1 MSARSQSF
9 FTASTLCVGLV
20 GLAGT
25 AVQAQTPPRTLPV
38 VPNMTDIQRPVALA
52 IDNACIRLTSTN
64 VPADAAQRKGTLD
77 ELRLTDS
84 CRKMVQTA
92 NELAGRTGAAISFS
106 LKLTEQQLR
115 DAVQAVGHE
124 EVAINGRSAV
134 EAAGGSA
141 ISIRLFALRN
151 GARGFGIADAGGSTS
166 GTQTAAL
173 RETGGGAA
181 NEPGG
186 RIGGFLNV
194 SYNKGDKATTTR
206 EDGFDFD
213 STGVTAGL
221 DYRFNDNFVGG
232 AAVTYGKTDATIASA
247 LGTADSKSGSLSLYA
262 SWYQNK
268 WYVDGHLSYSRNRYD
283 TTRNIVV
290 PSNNPNPMVTGFNT
304 VALGNTHGNQVTAVI
319 GTGYDIERGSL
330 LITPYGRLGALRLR
344 IDAYTETEPNHGLA
358 LDVGAQSL
366 KSVQSALGVKIAL
379 TSSTAVGVI
388 VPFASIEW
396 NHEFDNDTRSL
407 TAKYTNDPFNNF
419 FAIPTD
425 TPDRNYATLSI
436 GASAQFRNGFSA
448 FATLS
453 TVEGL
458 KDVKNRGIV
467 VGLRKEF

>member
-1 MSARSQSF
+1 
-9 FTASTLCVGLV
+9 
-20 GLAGT
+20 
-25 AVQAQTPPRTLPV
+25 
-38 VPNMTDIQRPVALA
+38 
-52 IDNACIRLTSTN
+52 
-64 VPADAAQRKGTLD
+64 
-77 ELRLTDS
+77 
-84 CRKMVQTA
+84 MVQTA
-92 NELAGRTGAAISFS
+92 NVLAGGAASSNPES
-106 LKLTEQQLR
+106 LALTNQQLR

-134 EAAGGSA
+134 EAAGGNA
-141 ISIRLFALRN
+141 IGIRLFALRN
-151 GARGFGIADAGGSTS
+151 GARGFGVADAGSAGAKVK
-166 GTQTAAL
+166 TASL

-181 NEPGG
+181 DEPGG
-186 RIGGFLNV
+186 RLGGFLNL
-194 SYNKGDKATTTR
+194 SHNKGDKATTAR

-213 STGVTAGL
+213 STGATAGL
-221 DYRFNDNFVGG
+221 DYRFSDNFVGG
-232 AAVTYGKTDATIASA
+232 VALTYGKTDANIASA
-247 LGTADSKSGSLSLYA
+247 LGSANSTSSAASLYA

-268 WYVDGHLSYSRNRYD
+268 WYVDGHLSFSRNRYD

-290 PSNNPNPMVTGFNT
+290 ASQSSVAGFNT
-304 VALGNTHGNQVTAVI
+304 SALGNTHGNQMAAVL

-330 LITPYGRLGALRLR
+330 LITPYGRLGYLKLK

-358 LDVGAQSL
+358 LDVGSQTL
-366 KSVQSALGVKIAL
+366 KSLQSALGLKIAL
-379 TSSTAVGVI
+379 TSSTAMGVI

-407 TAKYTNDPFNNF
+407 TAKYTSDPFNNF

-425 TPDRNYATLSI
+425 NPDRNYATLSI

>member
-1 MSARSQSF
+1 MPSRPQSYF
-9 FTASTLCVGLV
+9 AASTLCL
-20 GLAGT
+20 GLAGFTGT
-25 AVQAQTPPRTLPV
+25 AVQAQTRNLPV
-38 VPNMTDIQRPVALA
+38 VPGLTEIQKPVAAA
-52 IDNACIRLTSTN
+52 IDSACIGLTGKG
-64 VPADAAQRKGTLD
+64 AARTAEETKLWT
-77 ELRLTDS
+77 S

-92 NELAGRTGAAISFS
+92 NVLAGGAASSNPES
-106 LKLTEQQLR
+106 LALTNQQLR

-134 EAAGGSA
+134 EAAGGNA
-141 ISIRLFALRN
+141 IGIRLFALRN
-151 GARGFGIADAGGSTS
+151 GARGFGVADAGSAGAKVK
-166 GTQTAAL
+166 TASL

-181 NEPGG
+181 DEPGG
-186 RIGGFLNV
+186 RLGGFLNL
-194 SYNKGDKATTTR
+194 SYNKGDKATTAR

-213 STGVTAGL
+213 STGATAGL
-221 DYRFNDNFVGG
+221 DYRFSDNFVGG
-232 AAVTYGKTDATIASA
+232 VALTYGKTDANIASA
-247 LGTADSKSGSLSLYA
+247 LGSANSTSSAASLYA

-268 WYVDGHLSYSRNRYD
+268 WYVDGHLSFSRNRYD

-290 PSNNPNPMVTGFNT
+290 ASQSSVAGFNT
-304 VALGNTHGNQVTAVI
+304 SALGNTHGNQMAAVL

-330 LITPYGRLGALRLR
+330 LITPYGRLGYLKLK

-358 LDVGAQSL
+358 LDVGSQTL
-366 KSVQSALGVKIAL
+366 KSLQSALGLKIAL
-379 TSSTAVGVI
+379 TSSTAMGVI

-407 TAKYTNDPFNNF
+407 TAKYTSDPFNNF

-425 TPDRNYATLSI
+425 NPDRNYATLSI

-467 VGLRKEF
+467 FGLRKEF

>member
-1 MSARSQSF
+1 MSPRSPSSF
-9 FTASTLCVGLV
+9 AASALCVGL
-20 GLAGT
+20 AGFAAT
-25 AVQAQTPPRTLPV
+25 GVEAQTRNLPV
-38 VPNMTDIQRPVALA
+38 VPGLTEIQQPVAAA
-52 IDNACIRLTSTN
+52 IDSACIGLTG
-64 VPADAAQRKGTLD
+64 KGTARTTEEGKLW
-77 ELRLTDS
+77 TS

-92 NELAGRTGAAISFS
+92 NVLAGGAASSNPES
-106 LKLTEQQLR
+106 LGLTIEQLR

-134 EAAGGSA
+134 EAAGGGA
-141 ISIRLFALRN
+141 IGIRLFALRN
-151 GARGFGIADAGGSTS
+151 GARGFGVADAGASST
-166 GTQTAAL
+166 GTRTAGV
-173 RETGGGAA
+173 RESGGGAA

-186 RIGGFLNV
+186 RLGGFLNL
-194 SYNKGDKATTTR
+194 SHNKGDKATTTR

-213 STGVTAGL
+213 NTGVTAGL

-232 AAVTYGKTDATIASA
+232 AAASYGKTDATIASA
-247 LGTADSKSGSLSLYA
+247 LGSADSKSSSLSLYA
-262 SWYQNK
+262 SWYRNQ

-290 PSNNPNPMVTGFNT
+290 ASNSSNPLVTGFNT
-304 VALGNTHGNQVTAVI
+304 AALGNTNGNQVTAVI

-366 KSVQSALGVKIAL
+366 KSVQSALGVKVAL
-379 TSSTAVGVI
+379 TSSTALGVV
-388 VPFASIEW
+388 VPFASVEW

-425 TPDRNYATLSI
+425 TPDRNYATLSV

-458 KDVKNRGIV
+458 KDVKNRGIT

>member
-1 MSARSQSF
+1 MPTRLQSRLAFSALGIGVV
-9 FTASTLCVGLV
+9 ALW
-20 GLAGT
+20 GT
-25 AVQAQTPPRTLPV
+25 EVHAQTRNLPV
-38 VPNMTDIQRPVALA
+38 VPGLTEIQKPVAAA
-52 IDNACIRLTSTN
+52 IDAACVGLTGKG
-64 VPADAAQRKGTLD
+64 AAARMPEEEKLFV
-77 ELRLTDS
+77 S

-92 NELAGRTGAAISFS
+92 NVLAGGSPTTNANS
-106 LKLTEQQLR
+106 LGLNNAQLR

-141 ISIRLFALRN
+141 IGIRLFALRN
-151 GARGFGIADAGGSTS
+151 GARGFGVADAGTASGSQRS
-166 GTQTAAL
+166 TASL
-173 RETGGGAA
+173 PESGGGAA
-181 NEPGG
+181 DEPGG
-186 RIGGFLNV
+186 RLGGFINI
-194 SYNKGDKATTTR
+194 SYNKGDKATTAR
-206 EDGFDFD
+206 EDGFDFAN
-213 STGVTAGL
+213 TGVTAGM

-232 AAVTYGKTDATIASA
+232 AALTYGKTDATIASA
-247 LGTADSKSGSLSLYA
+247 LGSADSKSGAISLYA
-262 SWYQNK
+262 SWYQRQ

-283 TTRNIVV
+283 TTRRIVV
-290 PSNNPNPMVTGFNT
+290 ASQSPT
-304 VALGNTHGNQVTAVI
+304 VAGFDTSAAGRTHGNQMTAVI

-330 LITPYGRLGALRLR
+330 LITPYGRLGVLKLK

-358 LDVGAQSL
+358 LDVGSQSL
-366 KSVQSALGVKIAL
+366 KSVQSALGLKIAL
-379 TSSTAVGVI
+379 TSSTAMGVV

-425 TPDRNYATLSI
+425 TPDRNYATLSVGI
-436 GASAQFRNGFSA
+436 SSQFRNGLSA

-458 KDVKNRGIV
+458 KDVKNRGFV